1 MRYEELLI
9 GKGQDNRFVWGDIV
23 SLLFWLMQEHL
34 HFEKPTEQC
43 TYDILQFLYA
53 CFTLLGKCSKISRDI
68 RGNKLTTYHSEASL
82 IAQLVKNPPIM
93 EKALFHS
100 WVGKI
105 HWRRDRLPI
114 PVFLGFSCGSAG
126 KESTFNPGDLGS
138 ILGLGRSPGEGKGY
152 PLQYSGLENLH
163 GQRSLEV
170 YSP

>member
-1 MRYEELLI
+1 M
-9 GKGQDNRFVWGDIV
+9 WGDIV
-23 SLLFWLMQEHL
+23 SLLFWLMREHL
-34 HFEKPTEQC
+34 HFENFSLKNLLNNALMT
-43 TYDILQFLYA
+43 LQFLYA
-53 CFTLLGKCSKISRDI
+53 CFTLLEKCSKISRDI

-93 EKALFHS
+93 EETLVHS

-114 PVFLGFSCGSAG
+114 PVFLGFPCGSAG
-126 KESTFNPGDLGS
+126 KESTFNLGDLGS

-152 PLQYSGLENLH
+152 PLQYSSLENLH
-163 GQRSLEV
+163 GQGNLEV

>member
-34 HFEKPTEQC
+34 HFEKLTEQC

-53 CFTLLGKCSKISRDI
+53 CFTLLEKFSKISRDI

-93 EKALFHS
+93 EKALVHS

-105 HWRRDRLPI
+105 HWRRDRVHT
-114 PVFLGFSCGSAG
+114 PVFLGFPCGSAG
-126 KESTFNPGDLGS
+126 KESA
-138 ILGLGRSPGEGKGY
+138 
-152 PLQYSGLENLH
+152 
-163 GQRSLEV
+163 
-170 YSP
+170 